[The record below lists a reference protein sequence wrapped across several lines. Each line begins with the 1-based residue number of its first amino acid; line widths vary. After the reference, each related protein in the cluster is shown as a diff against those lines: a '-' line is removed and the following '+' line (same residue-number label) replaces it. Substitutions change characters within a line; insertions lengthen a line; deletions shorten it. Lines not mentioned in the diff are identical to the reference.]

1 MTIHR
6 GIIGRCI
13 RPIEFMPKSRDSL
26 SRFEPFRGA
35 CSAAL
40 VAGVLFTSACALVEK
55 QQPAPDPIDQRNPV
69 DLPDPFTV
77 VEEATRHLAETDP
90 DTSSARPPH
99 LWARVID
106 RFGFTECPADSRAEQ
121 WARWYGERGDYMDR
135 VLTRARPWIYD
146 IAGEL
151 ERRDLPGELALL
163 PIVESAY
170 DPFAY
175 SHGRAAGTWQFVSA
189 TARERGIEINDF
201 YDGRRDVWAA
211 TRAALNYLDY
221 LNGKFGDWNLALAAY
236 NGGQGRVQRAINR
249 NQRAGRPTDW
259 QSLRLPRETLGYVP
273 KLNGL
278 GCLFA
283 EPERFGFDIPVWDNR
298 PQVVRVELDGPI
310 DIVALS
316 AAADIDI
323 AELVAINPGLNGHLT
338 PPGGPHHLMV
348 PAGRAD
354 TVREALQTLDAAD
367 MIVWQEVRVRRG
379 DTLSHLARR
388 HGTTIRQL
396 REANNLNGDFL
407 RTGQTLRLAA
417 DGRTPENS
425 PYAERY
431 SQLEQLQRRLLPTQ
445 RFQHQVRPG
454 ENLWLIARRYGV
466 SVGDLQR
473 WNGLGSNSLIRP
485 GDRILVNMTQTGG
498 SAAAREYTVRSGDS
512 LWTISRRYDVSVN
525 ELMRWNGLNE
535 GAVLQPGQTLTIRG
549 DGNA

>member
-1 MTIHR
+1 MRLKPSRQTGARSLGQLGAAIMILL
-6 GIIGRCI
+6 GSGCAMLETETA
-13 RPIEFMPKSRDSL
+13 RP
-26 SRFEPFRGA
+26 EP
-35 CSAAL
+35 
-40 VAGVLFTSACALVEK
+40 
-55 QQPAPDPIDQRNPV
+55 PPQRNPV
-69 DLPDPFTV
+69 DLPDPFAV
-77 VEEATRHLAETDP
+77 VEEATRDLGDP
-90 DTSSARPPH
+90 PEVSASPPRPPH

-106 RFGFTECPADSRAEQ
+106 RFEFAECPADSRSAQ
-121 WARWYGERGDYMDR
+121 WARWYGEREDYMRR
-135 VLTRARPWIYD
+135 VLDRARPWLYD
-146 IAGEL
+146 IAEEL

-211 TRAALNYLDY
+211 TRGALDY
-221 LNGKFGDWNLALAAY
+221 LEYLHGKFGDWNLALAAY
-236 NGGQGRVQRAINR
+236 NGGQGRVQRAIDRNR
-249 NQRAGRPTDW
+249 RAGRPIEW
-259 QSLRLPRETLGYVP
+259 QALRLPRETLGYVP

-283 EPERFGFDIPVWDNR
+283 EPARYGFEVPVWDNR
-298 PQVVRVELDGPI
+298 PRIVRVELDGPV

-323 AELVAINPGLNGHLT
+323 AELVALNPGLNGHLT

-354 TVREALQTLDAAD
+354 RVREVLTELDAED
-367 MIVWQEVRVRRG
+367 MIVWREIRVRSG

-388 HGTTIRQL
+388 HNTTVRQL
-396 REANNLNGDFL
+396 REANGLQTDFL
-407 RTGQTLRLAA
+407 RAGQRLRLA
-417 DGRTPENS
+417 DNGRTPENS
-425 PYAERY
+425 PYAQRY
-431 SQLEQLQRRLLPTQ
+431 AQLERLQQRLLPTK

-454 ENLWLIARRYGV
+454 ESLWVIARRYGV
-466 SVGDLQR
+466 SVADLQR
-473 WNGLGSNSLIRP
+473 WNGLGSDSLIRP
-485 GDRILVNMTQTGG
+485 GDRIVVNMTQPGG
-498 SAAAREYTVRSGDS
+498 SAAREYTVRRGDS
-512 LWTISRRYDVSVN
+512 LWTIARRHDVTVR

-535 GAVLQPGQTLTIRG
+535 GAILRPGQTLTIRG